1 VLILSD
7 NRRHL
12 PDYRTIQKTNEGLEL
27 DIDFANDPE
36 EKESL
41 TTSIS
46 SNTWKALR
54 IASRDRFHLFRN
66 LDEELSLKSLTA
78 TEDKRIVVGEGRLG
92 EES

>member
-1 VLILSD
+1 V

-12 PDYRTIQKTNEGLEL
+12 PNYQTIQKNNEGLEL
-27 DIDFANDPE
+27 DMDFANDQS

-78 TEDKRIVVGEGRLG
+78 TEDKRIVVGEGRSG